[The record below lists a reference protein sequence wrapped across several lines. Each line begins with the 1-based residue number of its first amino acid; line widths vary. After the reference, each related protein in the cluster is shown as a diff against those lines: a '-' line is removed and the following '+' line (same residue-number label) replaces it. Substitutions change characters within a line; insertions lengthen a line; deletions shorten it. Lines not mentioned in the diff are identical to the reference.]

1 MKKDSKKKV
10 KNFTVEVLD
19 FLLNIP
25 DALAYGFDRGGL
37 YRLMNDFPYEQTL
50 TCSKISHIF
59 SNLKNRGY
67 IEVKKHNGQESVVF
81 TNKAKLAVI
90 DKIAERSDVDNK
102 YYIVS
107 FDIPERMRIDRNKF
121 RRTIKRL
128 GFRQIQKSLWVTNKN
143 FGEYVE
149 LAAYEY
155 GVEKYVVYF
164 VTDNT
169 NISGIIDKMLE
180 RVNPDF

>member
-1 MKKDSKKKV
+1 MKKDSKKKL

-25 DALAYGFDRGGL
+25 DALAYGFNRGGL
-37 YRLMNDFPYEQTL
+37 YRLMRDFPYEQTL
-50 TCSKISHIF
+50 TCSKISRIF

-67 IEVKKHNGQESVVF
+67 IEVKKHNNQESVIF
-81 TNKAKLAVI
+81 TNKAKLAIV
-90 DKIAERSDVDNK
+90 DKIAKRSDIDGK

-107 FDIPERMRIDRNKF
+107 FDIPEKKRIDRNKF

-128 GFRQIQKSLWVTNKN
+128 GFRQIQKSLWVANRD

-155 GVEKYVVYF
+155 KVEKYVVYF
-164 VTDNT
+164 VTENT

-180 RVNPDF
+180 KISL